1 MTTMT
6 IANDTAPE
14 MRALS
19 VDEIDAVGGG
29 SILIGAAVGAAIAY
43 FGLHTA
49 VETFL
54 LDQQEKEYAK
64 R

>member
-6 IANDTAPE
+6 ISNDTTTAPE

-29 SILIGAAVGAAIAY
+29 LLGFVVGAAVAY
-43 FGLHTA
+43 LGLHTA
-49 VETFL
+49 VEEFL
-54 LDQQEKEYAK
+54 LNQQEKEYAK